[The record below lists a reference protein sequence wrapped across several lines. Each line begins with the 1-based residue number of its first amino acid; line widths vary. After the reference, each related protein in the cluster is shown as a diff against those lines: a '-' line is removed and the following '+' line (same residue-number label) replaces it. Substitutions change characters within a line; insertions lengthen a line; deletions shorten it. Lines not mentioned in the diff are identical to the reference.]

1 MRNENFIIHSWQA
14 RVAPRK
20 KKQSGYGIF
29 YVSDFEILCSRLDKS
44 RMLTFMNR
52 RIRTRMFGG
61 VGGVVLK
68 PPYPNQSRE
77 RMILPRFSGH
87 QFMRICELVNVVR
100 KGKSKTIYSRV

>member
-68 PPYPNQSRE
+68 PPYPNRPPYTFYTDYRVYVYNRYRLPTINVANLYSNV
-77 RMILPRFSGH
+77 ILW
-87 QFMRICELVNVVR
+87 RI
-100 KGKSKTIYSRV
+100 

>member
-68 PPYPNQSRE
+68 PPYPNLDNFFQHSH
-77 RMILPRFSGH
+77 PA
-87 QFMRICELVNVVR
+87 
-100 KGKSKTIYSRV
+100 SKFRLRP

>member
-68 PPYPNQSRE
+68 PPYPNLFSVNENSGKTFFIYFQSTGQK
-77 RMILPRFSGH
+77 IDIGRF
-87 QFMRICELVNVVR
+87 F
-100 KGKSKTIYSRV
+100 

>member
-68 PPYPNQSRE
+68 PPYPNQ
-77 RMILPRFSGH
+77 FGN
-87 QFMRICELVNVVR
+87 FF
-100 KGKSKTIYSRV
+100 SKTTEVSFK

>member
-68 PPYPNQSRE
+68 PPYPNRSME
-77 RMILPRFSGH
+77 RFVTLTEVTLALSTTIVMDVTTK
-87 QFMRICELVNVVR
+87 VNR
-100 KGKSKTIYSRV
+100 